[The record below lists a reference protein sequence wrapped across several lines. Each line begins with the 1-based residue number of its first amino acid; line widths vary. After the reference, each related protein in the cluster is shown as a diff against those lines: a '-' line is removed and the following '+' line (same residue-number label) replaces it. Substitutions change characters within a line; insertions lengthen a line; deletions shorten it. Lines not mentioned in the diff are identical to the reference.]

1 MRTERDRDKVRK
13 TVFQFIKFGIVGVS
27 NTLIN
32 YAVYFVLV
40 SLGVHYLAGNAVG
53 FFVSVANAF
62 YWNNRVV
69 FRRQEGRGR
78 NLLHA
83 FVKSLVSYSFSSLF
97 LTSVL
102 LYLWVDCLQ
111 ISPYLAAIIN
121 LAITVPL
128 NFVLNKFWAFK

>member
-1 MRTERDRDKVRK
+1 MRTEQDWDKVRK

-32 YAVYFVLV
+32 YAVYFILV
-40 SLGVHYLAGNAVG
+40 YFGVHYLAGNAVG

-83 FVKSLVSYSFSSLF
+83 FVKSLISYSFSSLF